1 MFFGNHVFPLG
12 FVPLRGMPR
21 KTIVKLMVQRSFCSE
36 TFFTKK
42 MKNAFAQNKLLV
54 LLKTICFFGA
64 IGEQINSNMPGTIP
78 QAI

>member
-1 MFFGNHVFPLG
+1 MFPLG

-21 KTIVKLMVQRSFCSE
+21 KTIVKLLVQRSFCSE

-54 LLKTICFFGA
+54 LLKTICFYGA